1 MKIKSVEDYLKEP
14 YARVLIPEAEGGYSA
29 AIMEFPGCYTFG
41 ETADETLSNLKDAA
55 ANWIEAA
62 LSQGQKIPEA
72 FANYEGSGKVALRLP
87 RSTHHKAVQMA
98 ANENMSLNTF
108 IVGAVEARVGVRGFY
123 DELIQRLEGRLV
135 AKTAANVMARVMP
148 MLQTWD
154 DIASS
159 AALHKRAATT
169 TASPFVLNNNVV
181 VEVNR

>member
-1 MKIKSVEDYLKEP
+1 
-14 YARVLIPEAEGGYSA
+14 
-29 AIMEFPGCYTFG
+29 
-41 ETADETLSNLKDAA
+41 
-55 ANWIEAA
+55 
-62 LSQGQKIPEA
+62 
-72 FANYEGSGKVALRLP
+72 
-87 RSTHHKAVQMA
+87 MA

-159 AALHKRAATT
+159 AAPHKRAATT
-169 TASPFVLNNNVV
+169 TASPFVLNNNVF